1 MLPCNSYQILYS
13 RKIARNYIE
22 NNSGGEKERERER
35 ERERRVVKSLA
46 TAHVTYRHPCVR
58 DLRVN
63 GEGGLLVSLA
73 ARRGVGGIR
82 DGAAER
88 VQVRGGG
95 VQR

>member
-1 MLPCNSYQILYS
+1 M
-13 RKIARNYIE
+13 
-22 NNSGGEKERERER
+22 
-35 ERERRVVKSLA
+35 
-46 TAHVTYRHPCVR
+46 TYRHPCVR